1 MGWRPALSDSRISG
15 LHKLSIAERIDVLGE
30 RGWLSD
36 SDVALL
42 KRGQHVLLPAA
53 ADRMVE
59 NVLATF
65 GLPLAIAPNFIVN
78 ERSYVVPM
86 VVEEPSVVAA
96 VSAAAKLACPDG
108 FTAHCDESLLAGQI
122 HLTDLADVE
131 HAVVALQ
138 RHEEEIIGLAN
149 AVHPGLARHGGGVRE
164 IEIRT
169 LELTDAA
176 AAIAL
181 HVLVDTGDAMGAN
194 IVNTICESIA
204 PRIGEICGGKRD
216 AVAMRILS
224 NLSDRSLVNA
234 SVRYRLKDLATT
246 GFAAEEVR
254 DRIVM
259 ASDIASADPYR
270 AATHNKGIM
279 NGIDAL
285 ALATGN
291 DWRAIEAGAHAFA
304 ASTGQYLPLSRWHV
318 GAAGDLHGELSMP
331 LRVATVGGTLQSNPA
346 ARLALR
352 MTGVSSAQELTE
364 LMAAVGLAQNFAAI
378 KALAT
383 RGIQE
388 GHMRLHARQKVAAY
402 EPGVPLADPAGSAAG
417 KVILLGEH
425 AVVYGRHA
433 LALPIANAAS
443 ANVVADSSRT
453 DPHYRKI
460 LQVVRQ
466 ELSLDGDEFGVDV
479 RCLLPAAMG
488 LGSSAAI
495 AVAIIRAVNQ
505 SFSLDLSDERINEL
519 AFACETLAHGT
530 PSGIDNSIATHAV
543 PMLFINKDGLHI
555 EELKLHETPPILIA
569 YSKQSGFT
577 HEQVA
582 GVRSRYA
589 HNHEQ
594 YEKVFEQIDA
604 ISLAGATALQKQ
616 DYKELGALMNVCHGL
631 LNALEVSTPEIES
644 IVNIARSAGAA
655 GAKLTGGGGGG
666 SIVALCP
673 DAIDDVRNALTTAG
687 IESLTLASIKED

>member
-1 MGWRPALSDSRISG
+1 MSNSRIGG
-15 LHKLSIAERIDVLGE
+15 LHKLSIVERVEALGQ

-36 SDVALL
+36 SDVELL
-42 KRGQHVLLPAA
+42 KSGRHVLLPAT

-59 NVLATF
+59 NVVAAF

-78 ERSYVVPM
+78 GHHYIVPM

-108 FTAHCDESLLAGQI
+108 FAAHSDESLIAGQI
-122 HLTDLADVE
+122 HVTDLADAE
-131 HAVVALQ
+131 RAVADL
-138 RHEEEIIGLAN
+138 RRCEEEILELAN

-164 IEIRT
+164 LEIRT
-169 LELTDAA
+169 IELPDTV

-194 IVNTICESIA
+194 IVNTICESLA
-204 PRIGEICGGKRD
+204 PRIGEICGGNI
-216 AVAMRILS
+216 AMRILS
-224 NLSDRSLVNA
+224 NLSDRSLVEA
-234 SVRYRLKDLATT
+234 KVRYRVKDLATT

-259 ASDIASADPYR
+259 ASDIAAADPYR

-304 ASTGQYLPLSRWHV
+304 ATTGRYLPLSRWYV
-318 GAAGDLHGELSMP
+318 DAAGDLHGELSMP

-346 ARLALR
+346 AKLALR
-352 MTGVSSAQELTE
+352 MTGVSTARELTE

-388 GHMRLHARQKVAAY
+388 GHMRLHARHKVVASESA
-402 EPGVPLADPAGSAAG
+402 VPFESPAGSAAG
-417 KVILLGEH
+417 KIILLGEH
-425 AVVYGRHA
+425 AVVYGKHA
-433 LALPIANAAS
+433 LALPIADAVG
-443 ANVVADSSRT
+443 ANIIADKANT
-453 DPHYRKI
+453 DPYCQKI
-460 LQVVRQ
+460 LRVVRQ
-466 ELSLDGDEFGVDV
+466 ELAIDDDQFGVDV
-479 RCLLPAAMG
+479 RCQLPTGMG

-495 AVAIIRAVNQ
+495 AVAIIRAVNHA
-505 SFSLDLSDERINEL
+505 FELDLSDERINSVAL
-519 AFACETLAHGT
+519 ACEKIAHGT
-530 PSGIDNSIATHAV
+530 PSGIDNSIATYAV
-543 PMLFINKDGLHI
+543 PMLFNNKDGLQI
-555 EELKLHETPPILIA
+555 DELEIRETPPILIA
-569 YSKQSGFT
+569 FSNQPGQT

-582 GVRSRYA
+582 GVRKRYQD
-589 HNHEQ
+589 NHDQ
-594 YEKVFEQIDA
+594 YERVFEQIDA
-604 ISLAGATALQKQ
+604 ISLAGTAALQKA
-616 DYKELGALMNVCHGL
+616 DYDELGALMNLCHGL
-631 LNALEVSTPEIES
+631 LNAIEVSTPEIEK
-644 IVNIARSAGAA
+644 IVSLARAAGAS

-666 SIVALCP
+666 SIIALCP
-673 DAIDDVRNALTTAG
+673 GVIDDVRAALGAAGFESLALTTTKDG
-687 IESLTLASIKED
+687 